1 MTNKLGSSNP
11 NRIPMSKPKMYDK
24 IMEGV
29 DLDELLSEG
38 FQKTLSSDEYKSE
51 YESWLERKELH
62 SEYVELIDKIKLKD
76 KSEWC
81 EHQLKVLEESIELL
95 PKLEESLKNQQ
106 QRIIGHT
113 FKALIESN
121 QQVDSYGLPLLEN
134 KSIQDIMD
142 SFDING
148 TNPLMDEVLKDFNGD
163 MDNFRQ
169 ECMDWIEGMV
179 KDPNHPDWK
188 DYSKE
193 EIKQFHED
201 YKKFKK
207 EDIVE
212 ALVYIVSNI
221 NLYLPTMVKSVKKHY
236 GNQFQH
242 TLKAIKKFTS
252 DSIISLFK
260 SKKIGKRYMSTSVR
274 KIVKKLEAYW
284 DDNLPLDAVTRKL
297 YFHKLADEYNK
308 SFETIVKIEQRYRPT
323 TFKPSRK

>member
-1 MTNKLGSSNP
+1 MHTSNSTVKRALNELKKAGAILVEARYDKETNEQTSNLYTVMRKNPFIYEQPPVTDDPQGSSP
-11 NRIPMSKPKMYDK
+11 ESHKPKSTK
-24 IMEGV
+24 
-29 DLDELLSEG
+29 
-38 FQKTLSSDEYKSE
+38 Q
-51 YESWLERKELH
+51 RKNAH
-62 SEYVELIDKIKLKD
+62 IYS
-76 KSEWC
+76 
-81 EHQLKVLEESIELL
+81 
-95 PKLEESLKNQQ
+95 
-106 QRIIGHT
+106 
-113 FKALIESN
+113 AL
-121 QQVDSYGLPLLEN
+121 
-134 KSIQDIMD
+134 
-142 SFDING
+142 
-148 TNPLMDEVLKDFNGD
+148 
-163 MDNFRQ
+163 
-169 ECMDWIEGMV
+169 
-179 KDPNHPDWK
+179 
-188 DYSKE
+188 
-193 EIKQFHED
+193 
-201 YKKFKK
+201 
-207 EDIVE
+207 VE